1 MHTVLAALRELQNGR
16 SDKRFSSLEILDHL
30 CAPIDKLNVVEYIL
44 FRQFE
49 DGKLNVMNC
58 PQSKRVKYGYSNR
71 IVADAS
77 NSSTPQQST
86 QTMTM
91 NKETKD
97 RKGAGV
103 CRVNYEAIIL
113 NLIGLF
119 SGIATL
125 LVLIDFYCRYN

>member
-86 QTMTM
+86 QT
-91 NKETKD
+91 
-97 RKGAGV
+97 
-103 CRVNYEAIIL
+103 I
-113 NLIGLF
+113 
-119 SGIATL
+119 
-125 LVLIDFYCRYN
+125 